1 MVNNLCVAF
10 QSVSTI
16 SLFIYSL
23 FSPFTISLG
32 SLPQFDKLFLSSFG
46 LFCHLASAMMEL
58 YSVTL
63 ESVKVRKQINRSNI
77 RSSWVNNPI
86 TLLPCLFFF
95 YLLLVILSEW
105 SEWTPCSPCVP
116 SASLLHSPSQ
126 AGVITGSKMVSF
138 QRRFR
143 ACLDLDSGLPVSRE
157 EEDSQCPGPLV
168 EERPCPDSN
177 ICRGNGGVQ
186 EDKSGSL

>member
-1 MVNNLCVAF
+1 MLKNKINAVWGTFVMVNNLCVAF

-16 SLFIYSL
+16 SLFIDSL

-95 YLLLVILSEW
+95 LPSFSHPQRVVRVDSVLSLCALCLPAAQPLTSRSYHWQQNGFISEAFPSLFGPGFW
-105 SEWTPCSPCVP
+105 SS
-116 SASLLHSPSQ
+116 SL
-126 AGVITGSKMVSF
+126 
-138 QRRFR
+138 
-143 ACLDLDSGLPVSRE
+143 
-157 EEDSQCPGPLV
+157 
-168 EERPCPDSN
+168 
-177 ICRGNGGVQ
+177 
-186 EDKSGSL
+186 